1 MQRRQI
7 RIACCLLLLGTSAMA
22 QTRER
27 FDVSPQRVAEAL
39 AAAGVPATTGQVR
52 FLDPVTALV
61 QDPRLQ
67 VLRVGNWTGGALK
80 AELRCHDHRAC
91 LPFYVLLSSSGAAD
105 AQGRTLSVQKT
116 VTESPDKSALMRD
129 GDSATLLF
137 ESSALRISMPV
148 ICLQSGT
155 RGQTIRVAS
164 TDHKRFFSAEIVGS
178 GLLKA
183 AL

>member
-7 RIACCLLLLGTSAMA
+7 RVACCLLLLGTSALA
-22 QTRER
+22 EKRPR
-27 FDVSPQRVAEAL
+27 FDVSPQRVAAAL
-39 AAAGVPATTGQVR
+39 AAAGVSATAGQVR

-67 VLRVGNWTGGALK
+67 VVRVGNWTGGALK

-91 LPFYVLLSSSGAAD
+91 LPFYVLLGGGTAD
-105 AQGRTLSVQKT
+105 AQGGTPQKG
-116 VTESPDKSALMRD
+116 VTDSLDKSALMRD
-129 GDSATLLF
+129 GDPATLLF
-137 ESSALRISMPV
+137 EGSTLRISMPV
-148 ICLQSGT
+148 ICLQSGN